1 MTKIVNKKSTPIYDF
16 TALLTLIFSQV
27 FVIILLFL
35 FCINFFYIEKE
46 NILDKLFLL
55 STLFILVFITYFL
68 MKTIIVALRYFFAH
82 EECFCENGKFYYKK
96 ILFTKIKIR
105 KFCLSVD
112 EIISVFDLGK
122 RVIEPEKNTPIN
134 YFKSNERIGIK
145 LISGV
150 EYKIWNYVRKRKLF
164 SIDNRYDKDED
175 FFISLEEIQ
184 KMIKGEQNKVRLN
197 QKNKN
202 SMEKYTSPLDE
213 RYQYILNR
221 ILDEEK
227 AFISKKDDNFIING
241 DSEAI
246 KNLEILK
253 DMGFEE
259 IDFYI
264 FYVNYLSKK
273 EYEDKKVLVGYNGID
288 GKEVTMLKL
297 KEDINEIR
305 DSRST
310 FKN

>member
-1 MTKIVNKKSTPIYDF
+1 MTKIVNKKLTPIYDF

-35 FCINFFYIEKE
+35 FCISFFYIEKE

-96 ILFTKIKIR
+96 ILFTKIKIK
-105 KFCLSVD
+105 KFFIPVN

-122 RVIEPEKNTPIN
+122 RVIEAEKNTPIN

-145 LISGV
+145 LISGI

-175 FFISLEEIQ
+175 FFIYLEEIQ
-184 KMIKGEQNKVRLN
+184 KMIKEEQNKVRLN

-202 SMEKYTSPLDE
+202 LMVKYTSPLDE

-253 DMGFEE
+253 DMDFEE

-264 FYVNYLSKK
+264 FYINYLSKK

-305 DSRST
+305 DSKSS
-310 FKN
+310 FLK